1 MGRIRQANLGTR
13 ATDAMKA
20 MFEQTGEDIYRLIR
34 RDVIHGRL
42 HPGARLRLEALR
54 DGYGTS
60 ISTLRE
66 VLNRLAGERLVVA
79 EGQRGFAVAP
89 VTQGEFRELASLRAL
104 LEIHALH
111 ESFSRGD
118 LEWEGQVVGAYHKLG
133 RIEARMLEGQRGESE
148 AWKRYDKEFHQQL
161 IAGCG
166 SAELAAAHSA
176 IFDQY
181 LRYQMVAV
189 IFRGAEAA
197 AEHAALR
204 DCALARDADRAARVL
219 AGHIAAC
226 VDHTEAAG
234 LLDAAPPTPAP
245 APLRET
251 VAAGVWRR
259 MRGDILSG
267 ALVPGRKLKL
277 DGLREGYGAS
287 VSTLRE
293 VLNRLATE
301 GLVIAE
307 GQRGFE
313 VAPVSSANLRELAGL
328 RLLLEE
334 HALADSFRN
343 GDLDW
348 EAHVLAA
355 WHKLAAM
362 ERQMERGDTSAA
374 GLWKRRD
381 WEFHQALISACGSG
395 ALMHL
400 HGGVFDKYL
409 RYQQI
414 ALSFRGAIAA
424 AEHRAL
430 LDAALDRDAEAAC
443 AVLRRHLLGGVEH
456 ALAIGAT

>member
-1 MGRIRQANLGTR
+1 
-13 ATDAMKA
+13 
-20 MFEQTGEDIYRLIR
+20 
-34 RDVIHGRL
+34 
-42 HPGARLRLEALR
+42 
-54 DGYGTS
+54 
-60 ISTLRE
+60 
-66 VLNRLAGERLVVA
+66 
-79 EGQRGFAVAP
+79 
-89 VTQGEFRELASLRAL
+89 
-104 LEIHALH
+104 
-111 ESFSRGD
+111 
-118 LEWEGQVVGAYHKLG
+118 
-133 RIEARMLEGQRGESE
+133 
-148 AWKRYDKEFHQQL
+148 
-161 IAGCG
+161 
-166 SAELAAAHSA
+166 
-176 IFDQY
+176 
-181 LRYQMVAV
+181 
-189 IFRGAEAA
+189 
-197 AEHAALR
+197 
-204 DCALARDADRAARVL
+204 
-219 AGHIAAC
+219 
-226 VDHTEAAG
+226 
-234 LLDAAPPTPAP
+234 
-245 APLRET
+245 
-251 VAAGVWRR
+251 

>member
-1 MGRIRQANLGTR
+1 ML
-13 ATDAMKA
+13 
-20 MFEQTGEDIYRLIR
+20 EQTGNDIYQLLR

-42 HPGARLRLEALR
+42 QPGARLRLDALR
-54 DGYGTS
+54 DGYGAS
-60 ISTLRE
+60 ISMLRE

-89 VTQGEFRELASLRAL
+89 VTQTEFRELASLRAL
-104 LEIHALH
+104 LEIHGLR
-111 ESFSRGD
+111 ESFQRGD
-118 LEWEGQVVGAYHKLG
+118 LEWEGTVVGAYHKLG
-133 RIEARMLEGQRGESE
+133 RVEARMLEGERSDPEL
-148 AWKRYDKEFHQQL
+148 WKRYDKEFHQQL

-166 SAELAAAHSA
+166 SAELLTAHSA

-204 DCALARDADRAARVL
+204 DCALERDADRAAEVL
-219 AGHIAAC
+219 SGHIAAC

-234 LLDAAPPTPAP
+234 LLDLARTPPGP

-251 VAAGVWRR
+251 VAATVWRR
-259 MRGDILSG
+259 MRGDILKG
-267 ALVPGRKLKL
+267 ALLPGRKLKL
-277 DGLREGYGAS
+277 DGLKADYGAS

-313 VAPVSSANLRELAGL
+313 VAPVSPANLRELAGL

-334 HALADSFRN
+334 HALTDSFRN
-343 GDLDW
+343 GDVEW
-348 EAHVLAA
+348 EARVVAA
-355 WHKLAAM
+355 WHKLATM
-362 ERQMERGDTSAA
+362 ERQMEQGDRSEID
-374 GLWKRRD
+374 LWKRRD
-381 WEFHQALISACGSG
+381 WEFHQALISACGSEV
-395 ALMHL
+395 LMHL

-409 RYQQI
+409 RYQLLT
-414 ALSFRGAIAA
+414 LSFRGSVAA
-424 AEHRAL
+424 SEHKAL
-430 LDAALDRDAEAAC
+430 LEAALARDAEAAC
-443 AVLRRHLLGGVEH
+443 TVLRAHLIGGVEH
-456 ALAIGAT
+456 ALACGSI